1 MNHIFLSITL
11 FLTTNLIAAQ
21 ELTLELCI
29 DKALKN
35 HPEIQRGSLGVQSAQ
50 SGVSVAKADYLPQVT
65 LAAEYDQTRTFA
77 LPSNGIFNT
86 KESDAWA
93 LGGVLNQKVWDF
105 SKTTANIAAQ
115 EIEQEIAEL
124 TLTEA
129 KALLAYRVKLQ
140 YEMMLVQ
147 KIAIDVRE
155 KDVSYKTELYKQAEA
170 FVKNGMRTNAE
181 ATRFLSSL
189 YEAKEHLSIAQAAF
203 EKARTVLSL
212 YIGEEIADDVRLQ
225 NSLEF
230 GGDTLLNKQSLLYDQ
245 QSLLQN
251 APTLLATQKSMQKS
265 ELLYKATKATHYGSV
280 DAVASYIRQNTLN
293 EYDSTL
299 LGITYNVPLYS
310 GGRTEALVEQTHL
323 AHQSAVAS
331 LNAKTLALKEE
342 FLLLI
347 IDLARYEKTIKAKES
362 QLEAA
367 HQTQRVLEARYKE
380 GLATYIEVL
389 DASALTLNA
398 KLGLIQA
405 IYEKSSTLHKLEYLQ
420 GKSL

>member
-1 MNHIFLSITL
+1 MKYLFLFITL
-11 FLTTNLIAAQ
+11 FLTTNLIATQ
-21 ELTLELCI
+21 ELTLEFCI

-50 SGVSVAKADYLPQVT
+50 SGVSVVKADYLPHVT

-77 LPSNGIFNT
+77 LPVNGIFNT

-93 LGGVLNQKVWDF
+93 LGGILNQKVWDF

-129 KALLAYRVKLQ
+129 KALLAYKVKLQ

-147 KIAIDVRE
+147 KVAIDIRE
-155 KDVSYKTELYKQAEA
+155 NDVSYKTELYKQAEA

-203 EKARTVLSL
+203 EKARTILSL
-212 YIGEEIADDVRLQ
+212 YIGEEIAGDVRLQ

-230 GGDTLLNKQSLLYDQ
+230 GGDALLNEQNLSFDE

-265 ELLYKATKATHYGSV
+265 ELLHKVTKATHYGSV
-280 DAVASYIRQNTLN
+280 DAVASYTRQNTLN
-293 EYDSTL
+293 EYDATL
-299 LGITYNVPLYS
+299 FGITYNVPLYS
-310 GGRTEALVEQTHL
+310 GGRTEALVEQAQL

-342 FLLLI
+342 FSILI
-347 IDLARYEKTIKAKES
+347 IDLERYKKTIKAKES

-367 HQTQRVLEARYKE
+367 RQTQRVLEARYKE

-405 IYEKSSTLHKLEYLQ
+405 IYERSSTLHKLEYLQ